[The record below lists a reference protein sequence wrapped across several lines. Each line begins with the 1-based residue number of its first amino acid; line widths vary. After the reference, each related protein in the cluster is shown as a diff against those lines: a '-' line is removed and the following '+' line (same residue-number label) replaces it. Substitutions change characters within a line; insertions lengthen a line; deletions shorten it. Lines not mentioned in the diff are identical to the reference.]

1 VTLRVGIVGCGKIAD
16 EHVFQIKRIPGC
28 EIVGVCDREE
38 LMAKQL
44 SDRFKING
52 FYNNIDELVEKAE
65 PQVIHITTPP
75 QSHYE
80 LGMRALDAGCHVLIE
95 KPFTVT
101 SEETKVLIRQAERK
115 DLKITVDHDE
125 QFSHVAVRMREMIQK
140 GYLGGPPVHM
150 ESYYG
155 YDLGN
160 QQYARALL
168 GDRTHWIRQ
177 LPGTLLQNNISHGI
191 ARIAEYIQG
200 EHPEVTAQG
209 FTSDFLRDLGED
221 EIIDELRV
229 MIRDGRSTTAYF
241 TFSSRMR
248 PALRAFRVYGERNAL
263 MMDHDQQTLIGV
275 RGDRFKSYLEKFIPP
290 YLFAKQYVSNAHV
303 NMKYFLKN
311 DFHMKS
317 GMKFL
322 FESFYQSIRGS
333 RPVPIPYREII
344 LTSRIMDDIFGQLK
358 SR

>member
-1 VTLRVGIVGCGKIAD
+1 VGIVGCGKIAD
-16 EHVFQIKRIPGC
+16 DHVFQIRRIPGC
-28 EIVGVCDREE
+28 EIVGICDREG

-52 FYNNIDELVEKAE
+52 FYYNLEELVEKAD
-65 PQVIHITTPP
+65 PQVLHITTPP
-75 QSHYE
+75 QSHYD
-80 LGMRALDAGCHVLIE
+80 LGMRALEAGCHVLME

-101 SEETKVLIRQAERK
+101 AEEAKELIRHADRR

-125 QFSHVAVRMREMIQK
+125 QFSHAAIRMREMIRQ

-150 ESYYG
+150 ESYYC
-155 YDLGN
+155 YDFGN
-160 QQYARALL
+160 QQYARAFL

-177 LPGTLLQNNISHGI
+177 LPGALLQNNISHGI
-191 ARIAEYIQG
+191 ARIAEYIPG
-200 EHPEVTAQG
+200 ERPEVTAQG
-209 FTSDFLRDLGED
+209 FTSAFLRDLCED

-241 TFSSRMR
+241 TFSSQMR
-248 PALRAFRVYGERNAL
+248 PTLRAFRVYGERNAL
-263 MMDHDQQTLIGV
+263 IMDHDQQTLVGV

-290 YLFAKQYVSNAHV
+290 YLYAKQYMSNAHI

-322 FESFYQSIRGS
+322 FESFYQSIRDS
-333 RPVPIPYREII
+333 RPVPIPYREIL
-344 LTSRIMDDIFGQLK
+344 LTSRIMDDIFRQMK
-358 SR
+358 A